1 MEEEIGGFLLITN
14 KEGAMNK
21 RVEEIIASLDAI
33 SIEIVVPLRKK
44 VVNKTAFSE
53 LFGLM
58 GELENLLTHEKWIQ
72 KDLVEI
78 LFHIY
83 TQLDMQIGYVK
94 EEEVKNEFTAYL
106 TKMRSKMR
114 EVLGKRVQQNVKE
127 ISVKDIMENSDIS
140 NPQEI
145 MDEFKKLYD

>member
-1 MEEEIGGFLLITN
+1 
-14 KEGAMNK
+14 MNK

-44 VVNKTAFSE
+44 VINKTAFSE

-58 GELENLLTHEKWIQ
+58 GELQKLLNNEKLIQ
-72 KDLVEI
+72 KELVEI
-78 LFHIY
+78 LFYIY
-83 TQLDMQIGYVK
+83 TQLDMQAGYVK

-114 EVLGKRVQQNVKE
+114 EIFGKRVQQNVKE
-127 ISVKDIMENSDIS
+127 TSVKDIRENSDNAS
-140 NPQEI
+140 LQEM
-145 MDEFKKLYD
+145 MDEFKKLYE

>member
-1 MEEEIGGFLLITN
+1 MD
-14 KEGAMNK
+14 K
-21 RVEEIIASLDAI
+21 RVEEIIAALDAI
-33 SIEIVVPLRKK
+33 TIEIVVPLRKK
-44 VVNKTAFSE
+44 VINQAAFSE
-53 LFGLM
+53 LFELM
-58 GELENLLTHEKWIQ
+58 SELQKLIYNEKFIQ
-72 KDLVEI
+72 KELVEI

-83 TQLDMQIGYVK
+83 TQLDMQAGYVK
-94 EEEVKNEFTAYL
+94 TEELKNEFTAYL

-114 EVLGKRVQQNVKE
+114 EIFGKRVQQNVKE